1 MKCPYRTHIYI
12 FRNSNGDETGRA
24 VEFEQ
29 CYGNE
34 CPLYVPESKLSGG
47 ELTVSATCARADMEW
62 HGKVVKT

>member
-12 FRNSNGDETGRA
+12 FRNSNDSETGRA

-34 CPLYVPESKLSGG
+34 CPLYVPESKSG
-47 ELTVSATCARADMEW
+47 ELTISATCARADMEW
-62 HGKVVKT
+62 DGKVVST